1 MHGPGRR
8 LATACAAT
16 AVTLT
21 AWSEAGATDLWG
33 GLYAHDIEDGL
44 SEGGVEE
51 GPQLAAGVIGRRLQ
65 SLERLGAPSPY
76 ALAAL
81 NTQGGTSYA
90 AAGLSWRVG
99 LGERLYLRPALGAAV
114 HDGETD
120 LPSPYAPGLADV
132 TRSQRFQR
140 GQDELDLGS
149 RVLVHLELALGWRAN
164 DQWAVEASWM
174 HLSHGDLAG
183 DQNPGLSDLGVRLV
197 YSFGER

>member
-1 MHGPGRR
+1 MHGAGRR

-16 AVTLT
+16 AVTLAT
-21 AWSEAGATDLWG
+21 WSEAGATDLWA
-33 GLYAHDIEDGL
+33 GLYAHDIKDGL
-44 SEGGVEE
+44 SEGGFEE
-51 GPQLAAGVIGRRLQ
+51 GPQLAAGVIGPRLEP
-65 SLERLGAPSPY
+65 LRRLGAPSPY
-76 ALAAL
+76 AVAAL

-90 AAGLSWRVG
+90 AVGLSWRVG
-99 LGERLYLRPALGAAV
+99 LGERLYLRPAVGAGV

-132 TRSQRFQR
+132 TRLQRFQR

-164 DQWAVEASWM
+164 EQWAVEASWM